1 MDQLKEPSSYE
12 FQGLVFS
19 LNSFAPFEA
28 QYIFQKNAKENQ
40 KEFPLVAKIVFQST
54 YMVHSMGSMLN
65 EDEVVNL
72 V

>member
-19 LNSFAPFEA
+19 LNSFAPLEA

-40 KEFPLVAKIVFQST
+40 KEFPLAAKIVFQST

-65 EDEVVNL
+65 EDEAVNL